1 MVKMYNGASL
11 DLTCEDGLEIEEV
24 RMLAS
29 LAADGLELWMRSNQW
44 LGIPEGYVPD
54 IAFFDSNLRSKT
66 IPICYG
72 DCLSEPETQSSDYL
86 PVRSRRPKN
95 RG

>member
-29 LAADGLELWMRSNQW
+29 LAADGLEL
-44 LGIPEGYVPD
+44 
-54 IAFFDSNLRSKT
+54 
-66 IPICYG
+66 
-72 DCLSEPETQSSDYL
+72 
-86 PVRSRRPKN
+86 
-95 RG
+95 